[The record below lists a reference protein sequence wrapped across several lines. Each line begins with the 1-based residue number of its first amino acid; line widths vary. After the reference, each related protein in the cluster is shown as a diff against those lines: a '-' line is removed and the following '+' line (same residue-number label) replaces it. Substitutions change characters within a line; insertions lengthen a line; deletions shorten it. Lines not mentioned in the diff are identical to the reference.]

1 MSRWRAVV
9 LAMIVGA
16 VVLILLSALA
26 FDWGP
31 IWQEWRGPLA
41 VRPIFGGWGPAVTG
55 GGGPLDRLGGEL
67 ANLVAQF
74 LVGVLIL
81 FAAPRHLRRLSLA
94 LAGGGARLLRYTVVG
109 LLLAIAI
116 AAVGLLSIFSVHT
129 FPLPFILGAG
139 FFLAALIGVVAL
151 TYRLGVG
158 LTVRAGWSD
167 QQPLTSLALGTLIV
181 FALTRVPFLG
191 VVILAA
197 VWLTGAGAAIAS
209 RLGSGEPWSLLPLL
223 EEPQS

>member
-41 VRPIFGGWGPAVTG
+41 VRPIFGGWGQAAVG
-55 GGGPLDRLGGEL
+55 GGGALDRLGAEL

-74 LVGVLIL
+74 LVGVLVL
-81 FAAPRHLRRLSLA
+81 FAAPRRLRRMA
-94 LAGGGARLLRYTVVG
+94 VVLAGRGRQLLRFALTG
-109 LLLAIAI
+109 LLLAVAT
-116 AAVGLLSIFSVHT
+116 AAVGLLAVLSVHT
-129 FPLPFILGAG
+129 FPLPFILIAA

-158 LTVRAGWSD
+158 LMVRAGWSD
-167 QQPLTSLALGTLIV
+167 QQPLASLALGTLIV

-209 RLGSGEPWSLLPLL
+209 RFGSGEPWSLLPLL